1 MRVSKGK
8 EVSTMKANTI
18 IKFKCVIVI
27 TIVLASVLGI
37 YGQTITY
44 YIVDNIMGRDALS
57 PLGCLTTLTI
67 LSVCLFLVPAR

>member
-37 YGQTITY
+37 YGQRITY
-44 YIVDNIMGRDALS
+44 YIVDNIVGRDRK
-57 PLGCLTTLTI
+57 
-67 LSVCLFLVPAR
+67 SVV